1 MTVDN
6 YNRSLKLWYNRNVI
20 SQPKYMIKKKFF
32 IPIVIFSILF
42 GSTAPIFSFRVMA
55 ASLTALSDTQST
67 IKAATASNHDI
78 TFTTPTG
85 VASGQTIILTWDN
98 STSVNASLD
107 FNDIDV
113 LDDGVNVTLAGSPS
127 GATWGAV
134 RTSATVITLTNGNV
148 AVAGGSVVRI
158 KIGTNA
164 SSGATGTHQ
173 ITNGSAGTTSLAIT
187 GTFTDTGT
195 ISTPIISDDVVNV
208 TATVNQTIS
217 FAVSDNTIG
226 FGTLTTANARY
237 ATGDTNGTT
246 SDTAAH
252 TLTVSTNA
260 ANGYSIT
267 LQGATLTSG
276 SNSIDAIGATSAASS
291 PASEQFG
298 IYATKS
304 GGVNATITTR
314 YSDNATPKFAYNAT
328 ALASDTLSTG
338 TSATNTET
346 YSIHYI
352 ANIAGTTEAGSYTT
366 NITYVGTGNF

>member
-1 MTVDN
+1 
-6 YNRSLKLWYNRNVI
+6 
-20 SQPKYMIKKKFF
+20 MIKKKFF
-32 IPIVIFSILF
+32 IPIVIFAILF
-42 GSTAPIFSFRVMA
+42 GMSAPILPIRVMA
-55 ASLTALSDTQST
+55 ASLTSLSDTQST
-67 IKAATASNHDI
+67 IKASTVSNHDI

-85 VASGQTIILTWDN
+85 IASGQTIILTWDN
-98 STSVNASLD
+98 STSVSASLD
-107 FNDIDV
+107 YTDVDV
-113 LDDGVNVTLAGSPS
+113 LDDGVNVTLAASPS
-127 GATWGAV
+127 GATWGVAN
-134 RTSATVITLTNGNV
+134 TSTTVITLTNGNV

-164 SSGATGTHQ
+164 SNGATGTHQ

-195 ISTPIISDDVVNV
+195 ISTPIITDDVVNV

-237 ATGDTNGTT
+237 ATGDTSGTT

-260 ANGYSIT
+260 ANGYTIN

-276 SNSIDAIGATSAASS
+276 SNSIDAIGASGTASS
-291 PASEQFG
+291 AGTEQFG

-314 YSDNATPKFAYNAT
+314 YADNATPKFAYNAT
-328 ALASDTLSTG
+328 GSTSDTLSTG
-338 TSATNTET
+338 TTATNTET

-352 ANIAGTTEAGSYTT
+352 ANIAGTTEAGSYAT

>member
-1 MTVDN
+1 MHFMKN
-6 YNRSLKLWYNRNVI
+6 I
-20 SQPKYMIKKKFF
+20 SKFLVVTT
-32 IPIVIFSILF
+32 IISSM
-42 GSTAPIFSFRVMA
+42 STFLLLPNKAMA

-107 FNDIDV
+107 YTDIDV
-113 LDDGVNVTLAGSPS
+113 LDDGANVTLAASPS

-134 RTSATVITLTNGNV
+134 RTSATVITLTNGTT
-148 AVAGGSVVRI
+148 AVGAGSVIRI

-164 SSGATGTHQ
+164 TNQSTGVRQ

-195 ISTPIISDDVVNV
+195 ITTPIIADDVVNV
-208 TATVNQTIS
+208 TATVGQTIT
-217 FAVSDNTIG
+217 FTVSDNTIG
-226 FGTLTTANARY
+226 FGTLSASTAHY

-252 TLTVSTNA
+252 TIAVATNA
-260 ANGYSIT
+260 ANGYTIS

-276 SNSIDAIGATSAASS
+276 ANTIDAIGSTSASS
-291 PASEQFG
+291 STGSEQFG

-328 ALASDTLSTG
+328 ASTSDTLSTG
-338 TSATNTET
+338 TSATATET
-346 YSIHYI
+346 YSIHYL
-352 ANIAGTTEAGSYTT
+352 ANIAATTEAGSYTT